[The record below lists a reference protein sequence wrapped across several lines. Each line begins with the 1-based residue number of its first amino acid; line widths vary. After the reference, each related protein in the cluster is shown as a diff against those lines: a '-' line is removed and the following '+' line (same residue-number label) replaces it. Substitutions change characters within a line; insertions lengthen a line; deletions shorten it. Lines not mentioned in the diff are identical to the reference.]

1 MNFGM
6 GVIFSKYKEKSAI
19 RIASSQGA
27 SLTFLFSL
35 IYMVFLVL
43 VISLPVY
50 THFDTI
56 KRYNIYNY
64 ALLNGAAFTI
74 IIVSFLSGLFFYWLG
89 IRTLKKDF

>member
-6 GVIFSKYKEKSAI
+6 GVIFSKFKEKSAI

-43 VISLPVY
+43 VISVPVY
-50 THFDTI
+50 IHFDMI
-56 KRYNIYNY
+56 KRHNIYNY
-64 ALLNGAAFTI
+64 ALLNGSAFII
-74 IIVSFLSGLFFYWLG
+74 IIVSFLGGLFFYWLG
-89 IRTLKKDF
+89 IRSLKKDF